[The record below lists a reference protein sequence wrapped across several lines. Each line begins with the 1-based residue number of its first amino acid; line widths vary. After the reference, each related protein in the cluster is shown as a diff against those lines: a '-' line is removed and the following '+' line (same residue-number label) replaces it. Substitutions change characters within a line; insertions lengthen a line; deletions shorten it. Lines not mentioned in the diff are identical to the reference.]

1 MGGIG
6 FGLERIGIHAQRH
19 PVFYSLIILI
29 VSALAIW
36 NVPKVRFDGNVTSVL
51 PEESV
56 AYRNYFAQGDAFR
69 DFSRDIS
76 IIVQSDRLMTAS
88 GLEDLR
94 YLQLDIALDENVE
107 NATSIFSTPDPDPAS
122 GEIRNF
128 FPDSFSDDETAKAE
142 VARLLKTYP
151 AAASLI
157 APERNTAI
165 ILVTLNSGMASE
177 DGKVYAH
184 FTELE
189 RTARDAAPGDF
200 KLYFSGLTP
209 IGVTIV
215 GALVSDQF
223 KLSVVGMILG
233 TMIGLYVFRSLLAAI
248 ICAIPPA
255 LTVLWSL
262 GLVGYFGVPINYLST
277 VLPTLA
283 MILAFADGIVLYFRW
298 QVSNNENPDPD
309 ANLTDALVRV
319 GPASALTS
327 ITTLLAF
334 LSFSFASG
342 SALKEFSWLGMSVVA
357 LAFLAVIT
365 GLPVAIHWAIRL
377 RLVRPG
383 RVRKT
388 SFSTLGSRFFDFV
401 QPRPGMIAII
411 AILVV
416 SGLGVVHVLIR
427 AEYRITDY
435 LPLNSEVRTGEE
447 IANEVIGGRS
457 LLFISVPVAEKGSA
471 FLQPNLDRLGEVEAV
486 VKTVFKPEQ
495 VFSILQLTNRLESRQ
510 AIDNLARTV
519 DDAKASARTGYVSR
533 DGGQMLI
540 SARIPSGQSIQ
551 QTLAQIDALEQG
563 IGGLAYGK
571 QVIVTGFDVLMA
583 REFTGLIGQLRTSL
597 VLAILLGVII
607 VGIATRAPYLA
618 LAALTPNLLPVL
630 AVEFAVW
637 LKGGTINLSEVI
649 ALTIAFG
656 IAIDNAVHVI
666 NVYTAEKRAGHAPDI
681 ALGRAVREVGP
692 ALGASTMIICVA
704 CLVTQISNLPVVPV
718 LGRLMIATLIVAL
731 ISNLAVLPA
740 NILSINRWMARI
752 GKRN

>member
-6 FGLERIGIHAQRH
+6 FGLEKIGIHAQRH
-19 PVFYSLIILI
+19 PVVYSLFILV
-29 VSALAIW
+29 VSAMALW
-36 NVPKVRFDGNVTSVL
+36 NIPKVRFDGNVTSVL
-51 PEESV
+51 PEESE
-56 AYRNYFAQGDAFR
+56 AYRNYFAQRDRFR
-69 DFSRDIS
+69 DFSRDIT
-76 IIVQSDRLMTAS
+76 IIVQSDRLMSAS
-88 GLEDLR
+88 GLDDLR
-94 YLQLDIALDENVE
+94 YLQLDIALNDNVE
-107 NATSIFSTPDPDPAS
+107 NAVSIFSTPDPDPVS

-128 FPDSFSDDETAKAE
+128 FSDTFTDDAAAAGE
-142 VARLLKTYP
+142 VNRLIETYP
-151 AAASLI
+151 ATASLI
-157 APERNTAI
+157 SPERNTAV
-165 ILVTLNSGMASE
+165 ILVTLNTGMASD
-177 DGKVYAH
+177 DGKVYEA
-184 FTELE
+184 FKDLE
-189 RTARDAAPGDF
+189 NAASKAAPSDF

-233 TMIGLYVFRSLLAAI
+233 TLIGLYVFRSLLAAL

-255 LTVLWSL
+255 LTVLWAL
-262 GLVGYFGVPINYLST
+262 GLVGYLGLPINYLST

-298 QVSNNENPDPD
+298 QVSNNENPDAD
-309 ANLTDALVRV
+309 ANLTDALIRV

-342 SALKEFSWLGMSVVA
+342 SALKVFSWLGMSVVA
-357 LAFLAVIT
+357 IAFLAVIT

-377 RLVRPG
+377 GLVSPG
-383 RVRKT
+383 KAT
-388 SFSTLGSRFFDFV
+388 QPSFSQLGNRFFGFV
-401 QPRPGMIAII
+401 KPRPGLLAML

-416 SGLGVVHVLIR
+416 AGLGVVHALIR

-457 LLFISVPVAEKGSA
+457 LLFVSVPVAQEGSP
-471 FLQPNLDRLGEVEAV
+471 FLQDNLDRLEEVETV
-486 VKTVFKPEQ
+486 VKTVFEPER
-495 VFSILQLTNRLESRQ
+495 VFSILQLTRRMQGRE

-519 DDAKASARTGYVSR
+519 DEAKPEARTSYVSR
-533 DGGQMLI
+533 DGKRLLV

-551 QTLAQIDALEQG
+551 LTLEQIDALEAG
-563 IGGLAYGK
+563 IAHLGYGK
-571 QVIVTGFDVLMA
+571 EVIVTGFDVLMA
-583 REFTGLIGQLRTSL
+583 REFTQLIGQLRTSL
-597 VLAILLGVII
+597 LLAIFLGVII

-618 LAALTPNLLPVL
+618 VAALTPNLLPVL
-630 AVEFAVW
+630 AVEFVVW

-666 NVYTAEKRAGHAPDI
+666 NVYSSEKRDGHAPDI
-681 ALGRAVREVGP
+681 ALERAVREVGP

-731 ISNLAVLPA
+731 ISNLAILPA
-740 NILSINRWMARI
+740 NILTLNRWMAKL
-752 GKRN
+752 GLRN

>member
-6 FGLERIGIHAQRH
+6 FGLEKIGIHAQRH
-19 PVFYSLIILI
+19 PVVYSLLILI

-51 PEESV
+51 PEESE
-56 AYRNYFAQGDAFR
+56 AYRNYFAQSDAFR
-69 DFSRDIS
+69 DFSRDIT

-94 YLQLDIALDENVE
+94 YLQLDIALNENVE
-107 NATSIFSTPDPDPAS
+107 NATTIFSTPDPDTAT

-128 FPDSFSDDETAKAE
+128 FPDTFSDDATAVAE
-142 VARLLKTYP
+142 VSRLVKTFP
-151 AAASLI
+151 ATASLI
-157 APERNTAI
+157 APEQNTAV
-165 ILVTLNSGMASE
+165 ILVTLNTGLASD
-177 DGKVYAH
+177 DGKVYGS
-184 FTELE
+184 FKDLE
-189 RTARDAAPGDF
+189 NVSRDAAPADF

-233 TMIGLYVFRSLLAAI
+233 TLIGLYVFRSLLAAV

-262 GLVGYFGVPINYLST
+262 GLVGYFGIPINYLST

-377 RLVRPG
+377 GLVRPG
-383 RVRKT
+383 TVRKT
-388 SFSTLGSRFFDFV
+388 SFSTLGSRFFAFV
-401 QPRPGMIAII
+401 KPRP
-411 AILVV
+411 VV
-416 SGLGVVHVLIR
+416 LTSLALLIVAGLGVVHVLIR

-457 LLFISVPVAEKGSA
+457 LLFVSVPVAEAGSP
-471 FLQPNLDRLGEVEAV
+471 FLQANLDRLGEVETV

-495 VFSILQLTNRLESRQ
+495 VFSILQLTNRLESRA
-510 AIDNLARTV
+510 AIDNLAKTV
-519 DDAKASARTGYVSR
+519 DEAKSTARSSYVSR
-533 DGGQMLI
+533 DGKQLLV

-551 QTLAQIDALEQG
+551 LTLEQIDALQA
-563 IGGLAYGK
+563 GLGKLSYGK
-571 QVIVTGFDVLMA
+571 DVIVTGFDVLMA

-597 VLAILLGVII
+597 LLAIFLGVII

-618 LAALTPNLLPVL
+618 IAALTPNLLPVL

-666 NVYTAEKRAGHAPDI
+666 NVYTSEKRAGFAPDI
-681 ALGRAVREVGP
+681 ALERAVKEVGP

-731 ISNLAVLPA
+731 VSNLAVLPA
-740 NILSINRWMARI
+740 NILTINRLMARF
-752 GKRN
+752 GMRN